1 MTIPQIK
8 GFLGAIVR
16 RKAVEGANFVSN
28 VAVGAQGDSKGI
40 KKTVKN
46 YLKIKSGKVD
56 GR

>member
-16 RKAVEGANFVSN
+16 RKAVEGATFVSN
-28 VAVGAQGDSKGI
+28 VAIGAQGDSKGI

-46 YLKIKSGKVD
+46 YLKVKKEHNG
-56 GR
+56 

>member
-8 GFLGAIVR
+8 GFLNAIVR
-16 RKAVEGANFVSN
+16 RKAVEGATFVSN

-46 YLKIKSGKVD
+46 YLKVRNEK
-56 GR
+56 

>member
-1 MTIPQIK
+1 MTIPQIQ

-16 RKAVEGANFVSN
+16 KKAIEGATFVSN

-46 YLKIKSGKVD
+46 YLKIKNEK
-56 GR
+56 